1 MFKTLLTLW
10 TILLVPVGAVLAQ
23 TTQPNMGQ
31 TDPILRPLPLPY
43 PLHNYFPTTQ
53 GLTWNYGGNPR
64 ELATQIRMLEA
75 QDTDQGTVYLWN
87 SFQGQRWVQ
96 NRVDGT
102 EQEYRDGQWRL
113 LFDFNAQEGDSW
125 QIKAFD
131 DTDLL
136 ANATLTIVSRSEKLV
151 VPYET
156 LETIHISVHNEN
168 LADAGVTDL
177 WFASGLGLVKWSE
190 TTIAGPQ
197 SFELASFINRNEPP
211 IISDPLPPIYI
222 DLADY
227 FPTRPGI
234 VWEYAGSP
242 LKTMRKIGM
251 VGIDRKMPA
260 SIYLW
265 EGFQGDLRVRKTD
278 DGKIMFVADKGEYLF
293 LDLNAK
299 EGASWTIE
307 GDSNSLLNG
316 SVATL
321 ISRNARLEVPYGQ
334 FGNVLH
340 LAIKPNPQLADAG
353 VTEMWFAP
361 GIGLVKWTET
371 TFAGA
376 QTYNL
381 TTFIDATYSTPG
393 EPGDTLVVI
402 DPIPFPIPE
411 PERPIEDYE
420 NRAKAENSGVQFEL
434 ATLQAAYTQGDLIEI
449 QYRITALQ
457 NDVTFKFDSGQHYD
471 FHLQNEKGETAW
483 VWSANKSFI
492 FGQTSFT
499 LKTGES
505 QSFWARIGLEY
516 EFLPAGKY
524 TLQAF
529 MPTSPTQEGTLL
541 SEQTA
546 ITVPVEIVSDPS
558 LAILTGTVKDEMGT
572 PLPALISLSKNIPS
586 DALYAGNAS
595 AGWTT
600 RSGTFEMRTKAGEH
614 TLTVRADGFVLHA
627 QNITINAGENNIEI
641 VLKQEEKGT
650 YTNRNE
656 SVNKRFV
663 TELAT
668 DRQAYRAG
676 DKVLVRYRITNI
688 SGQDL
693 ALTFPSGQ
701 QYDITLDGQRGRVW
715 TWSQDKSFIQV
726 LSSQTLK
733 AQETFEIETDFVL
746 EDAWAKDN
754 PSFLMTS
761 FLTVSADQGGQVSR
775 EETKAVVKFAVDGW
789 VLPTER
795 PSPLTASLRTHSE
808 FYKQG
813 DTVTLSY
820 KLTNT
825 SDSTLVLHFNSG
837 QRYDIVLHSTEAI
850 EPIWG
855 WSWTRLFT
863 AATGELVLA
872 PQDTFTFEED
882 IDLNSMPQ
890 ITDGVYVIRAYMTSR
905 GEWDQDDTEAKTRF
919 WVGDTPK
926 VEQPPIAL
934 PVEPMPTRL
943 LANLDATF
951 DAESAQITYRVVNTT
966 SEVIPLLF
974 RSGQQFDFILKGNRG
989 ELWRWSTGRGFD
1001 DALHAQTLSPGDSL
1015 VVQERVPL
1023 TALTTMPDGTYVLQG
1038 YLTVTADER
1047 DAAHQVETIASIKFS
1062 KEAGQVLRTLTQH
1075 GSSQDDTSGA
1085 SRKADF
1091 DQNGAVDFADFLNFA
1106 AAFGKTST
1114 SIGFNPVFDLDNDG
1128 KVGFSDF
1135 LIFAAG
1141 FSQ

>member
-1 MFKTLLTLW
+1 MFKTLFTLW
-10 TILLVPVGAVLAQ
+10 TLLLVPAGAVLAQ
-23 TTQPNMGQ
+23 TTEPNIGQ
-31 TDPILRPLPLPY
+31 TEPIAVPLPAPIQV
-43 PLHNYFPTTQ
+43 YFPTTQ
-53 GLTWNYGGNPR
+53 GLTWTYGGNPR

-75 QDTDQGTVYLWN
+75 QDTNQGTAYLWD
-87 SFQGQRWVQ
+87 SFQGKRWVQ
-96 NRVDGT
+96 NRIDGT
-102 EQEYRDGQWRL
+102 VQEYRNGQWRL
-113 LFDFNAQEGDSW
+113 LFDFNTKEGDSW
-125 QIKAFD
+125 QIPPLD
-131 DTDLL
+131 DADLL
-136 ANATLTIVSRSEKLV
+136 NNATLTVVSRSEKLA

-156 LETIHISVHNEN
+156 LETIHISVKNKN

-177 WFASGLGLVKWSE
+177 WFASGVGLVKWTE
-190 TTIAGPQ
+190 TTFAGPQ

-299 EGASWTIE
+299 EGATWTIE
-307 GDSNSLLNG
+307 GDSNNLLNG

-340 LAIKPNPQLADAG
+340 LGIKPNPQLADAG

-371 TFAGA
+371 TFAGP
-376 QTYNL
+376 QTYDL

-402 DPIPFPIPE
+402 DPIPFPIPV

-420 NRAKAENSGVQFEL
+420 NRAKVENSGVQFEL
-434 ATLQAAYTQGDLIEI
+434 GTRQASYIQGDIIEI
-449 QYRITALQ
+449 QYRISALE
-457 NDVTFKFDSGQHYD
+457 NDATFKFDSGQHYD

-492 FGQTSFT
+492 FAQTSLT
-499 LKTGES
+499 VKAGEAH
-505 QSFWARIGLEY
+505 SFFARIGLEY
-516 EFLPAGKY
+516 EYLPAGQY

-529 MPTSPTQEGTLL
+529 MPTSTTQEGTIL

-546 ITVPVEIVSDPS
+546 VSLPVEIVSDPS
-558 LAILTGTVKDEMGT
+558 WAILTGTVKDEMGA
-572 PLPALISLSKNIPS
+572 PVAALISLSENIQS
-586 DALYAGNAS
+586 DALYAGSAS
-595 AGWTT
+595 ASWTT

-614 TLTVRADGFVLHA
+614 TLTVRADGFVFHA
-627 QNITINAGENNIEI
+627 QNIAINAGENHLDI
-641 VLKQEEKGT
+641 VLKQEEKDT
-650 YTNRNE
+650 YTNRNQ

-668 DRQAYRAG
+668 DRQAYRPG
-676 DKVLVRYRITNI
+676 DKVMVRYRLTNI

-693 ALTFPSGQ
+693 TLTFPSGQ
-701 QYDITLDGQRGRVW
+701 QYDLTLEGQRGRVW
-715 TWSQDKSFIQV
+715 TWSQDKSFIQA

-746 EDAWAKDN
+746 EDAWAKNN

-761 FLTVSADQGGQVSR
+761 FLTVSTDQGGQVSR
-775 EETKAVVKFAVDGW
+775 AETEGLVKFAIDGW
-789 VLPTER
+789 VLPEER
-795 PSPLTASLRTHSE
+795 PNALSAHLQTNSE

-813 DTVTLSY
+813 DIVTVSY

-825 SDSTLVLHFNSG
+825 SDSTIVLNFNSG
-837 QRYDIVLHSTEAI
+837 QRYDMVLYSTEAI

-855 WSWTRLFT
+855 WSWARLFT
-863 AATGELVLA
+863 AGTGELVLA
-872 PQDTFTFEED
+872 PRDTFTFEED
-882 IDLNSMPQ
+882 IDLNSIPQ
-890 ITDGVYVIRAYMTSR
+890 ITDGVYVVRAYMTSM
-905 GEWDQDDTEAKTRF
+905 GELDRDNTESKTRF
-919 WVGDTPK
+919 WLGETPK

-943 LANLDATF
+943 LANIDATF
-951 DAESAQITYRVVNTT
+951 NAETAQITYRVVNTT
-966 SEVIPLLF
+966 NEVIPLLF
-974 RSGQQFDFILKGNRG
+974 RSGQQFDFILKSNRG
-989 ELWRWSTGRGFD
+989 ELWRWSTGRGFT

-1015 VVQERVPL
+1015 VVHEQVPL

-1047 DAAHQVETIASIKFS
+1047 DAAHQIETIASIKFS
-1062 KEAGQVLRTLTQH
+1062 KEEGQLLLTLTQH
-1075 GSSQDDTSGA
+1075 GSSQDATAGA

-1106 AAFGKTST
+1106 AAYGKTSA
-1114 SIGFNPVFDLDNDG
+1114 SLGFNPIFDLDSDG
-1128 KVGFSDF
+1128 TIGFSDF
-1135 LIFAAG
+1135 LSFAAG
-1141 FSQ
+1141 FGQ